1 MNLTKTLD
9 VVRNMEYNE
18 SINYIIKDKHEK

>member
-9 VVRNMEYNE
+9 IRQSIKYNE